1 MRKVSGRVTAKRIGA
16 AAAVVAAAALALGAC
31 GRSGGD
37 GGWAKEDPTPREGY
51 VHVPG
56 GRLWYRIVG
65 SGKGTP
71 LLTLHGGPGAPHYY
85 LKPLAGVGA
94 DRPVI
99 FFDQLGAGRSDHVT
113 DTTLFTIPKY
123 VERLD
128 SLRHR
133 LGLREV
139 HLYGQSWGTI
149 LGTEYVLAHP
159 EGVRSLILSS
169 PTLSIPAW
177 AADADTMVSQLPDSL
192 QRAIREGERTRS
204 FDSPAYRAATEA
216 YYLRHLARKTPWSAD
231 IDSAFS
237 QLDTVQYY
245 LLNGHSEFT
254 MDGRLRDYDITDSLG
269 DLRLPVLYIT
279 GEYDEA
285 RVPTV
290 RRYAAETPNAVL
302 SITPGAGHLTMQD
315 DSAHD
320 VATIRAFLNGV
331 DAGRAGGPGMAGAR
345 SGGAG
350 EAAAGTGTAGSR
362 ADAGSAANAAAS
374 VGRWTVPDSSACEGV
389 TFAWSLP
396 PARAGE
402 LAGPGL
408 EPVRAAGGRTPI
420 SVFAVACPGGM
431 VDGRATGPSSLAA
444 VIVPVRAPPDSAGA
458 PAAQGTAAV
467 PEVIAPAGSPVAALF
482 ARSGF
487 RVTDGTVEVGSGP
500 AADGRR
506 ITVTITTGEG
516 RIEGSARVAAGP
528 GHEVAQ
534 RSALLGPPVPGSG
547 SGASAAPSFAG
558 REESVR
564 RMATSLDVSAD
575 GVTWLGRWRLGGPPS
590 AAWVDSSFIWDFTF
604 RRP

>member
-1 MRKVSGRVTAKRIGA
+1 MRRVSGRVTAKRMCA
-16 AAAVVAAAALALGAC
+16 AGAVVAAAALALGAC

-37 GGWAKEDPTPREGY
+37 GGWAKEDLTPREGY

-169 PTLSIPAW
+169 PALSIPAW

-192 QRAIREGERTRS
+192 RRAIREGERTGA
-204 FDSPAYRAATEA
+204 FDSPAYQAATEA

-254 MDGRLRDYDITDSLG
+254 MDGRLHDYDITDSLK
-269 DLRLPVLYIT
+269 DPSLPVLYIT

-290 RRYAAETPNAVL
+290 RRYAAATPNAVL

-320 VATIRAFLNGV
+320 VSTIRAFLEGV
-331 DAGRAGGPGMAGAR
+331 DAGRAGADSEAG
-345 SGGAG
+345 
-350 EAAAGTGTAGSR
+350 GTAGSSDD
-362 ADAGSAANAAAS
+362 AAAGSAGAGGSAGSEGADRSAT
-374 VGRWTVPDSSACEGV
+374 GRWTIPDSSGCEGV
-389 TFAWSLP
+389 TFAWTLP
-396 PARAGE
+396 RDRARE
-402 LAGPGL
+402 LTGRDL
-408 EPVRAAGGRTPI
+408 EPVRAAGGGTPV
-420 SVFAVACPGGM
+420 SLFAVACPGGT
-431 VDGRATGPSSLAA
+431 VDGRPTGPSSLAA
-444 VIVPVRAPPDSAGA
+444 VIVPVQGPPDSAGT
-458 PAAQGTAAV
+458 AAGEGAAAV
-467 PEVIAPAGSPVAALF
+467 PEVVAPVGTPVAALF

-487 RVTDGTVEVGSGP
+487 RVTDGKVEVGSGSG
-500 AADGRR
+500 ANGRR
-506 ITVTITTGEG
+506 VTVSITTGEG
-516 RIEGSARVAAGP
+516 RIEGSAQVTVDSGRTL
-528 GHEVAQ
+528 EQ
-534 RSALLGPPVPGSG
+534 RSVLLGLPVPGAG
-547 SGASAAPSFAG
+547 GGAAAAPSFAG
-558 REESVR
+558 REGSVR
-564 RMATSLDVSAD
+564 RMATSTNVSSD
-575 GVTWLGRWRLGGPPS
+575 GATWLGRWRLEGPPS
-590 AAWVDSSFIWDFTF
+590 SAWVDGSFTWDFVF

>member
-1 MRKVSGRVTAKRIGA
+1 MARRRGA
-16 AAAVVAAAALALGAC
+16 AAAVVAVAALALVGCGGRGA
-31 GRSGGD
+31 GTG
-37 GGWAKEDPTPREGY
+37 GGWAKEDLTPREGY

-65 SGKGTP
+65 TGKGTP

-159 EGVRSLILSS
+159 EGVESLVLSS
-169 PTLSIPAW
+169 PALDIPAW
-177 AADADTMVSQLPDSL
+177 SADADTMVAALPDSL
-192 QRAIREGERTRS
+192 RRAIREGERTRA

-231 IDSAFS
+231 IDSAFA

-254 MDGRLRDYDITDSLG
+254 MDGRLRDYDITGRLKE
-269 DLRLPVLYIT
+269 LHLPVLYMT

-290 RRYAAETPNAVL
+290 RRFAALTPNAVL
-302 SITPGAGHLTMQD
+302 SITPEAGHLTMQD

-320 VATIRAFLNGV
+320 VSTIRAFLQGV
-331 DAGRAGGPGMAGAR
+331 DAGRAGGPDAAGAPSDAAGAS
-345 SGGAG
+345 SGSSGR
-350 EAAAGTGTAGSR
+350 AAA
-362 ADAGSAANAAAS
+362 
-374 VGRWTVPDSSACEGV
+374 VGRWTIPDTSACEGV

-396 PARAGE
+396 RDRARE
-402 LAGPGL
+402 LTGGDL
-408 EPVRAAGGRTPI
+408 EPVRAAGGATPV
-420 SVFAVACPGGM
+420 SVFAVACPGGT
-431 VDGRATGPSSLAA
+431 VDGRPTGASSLAA
-444 VIVPVRAPPDSAGA
+444 LIVPVEAPPDSAGT
-458 PAAQGTAAV
+458 PAAEGTAAV
-467 PEVIAPAGSPVAALF
+467 PDVIAAVGSPVAALL

-487 RVTDGTVEVGSGP
+487 RVTDGTVEVGSEAG
-500 AADGRR
+500 ANGRR
-506 ITVTITTGEG
+506 VTVTITTGEG
-516 RIEGSARVAAGP
+516 RVEGSARIGAEQGRDVS
-528 GHEVAQ
+528 Q
-534 RSALLGPPVPGSG
+534 RSALLGPPLPGAG

-558 REESVR
+558 REGSVR
-564 RMATSLDVSAD
+564 RMATSADVSAD
-575 GVTWLGRWRLGGPPS
+575 GATWLGRLGVAGPPS
-590 AAWVDSSFIWDFTF
+590 TAWVDGSFTWDFVF